1 MNRKEFLA
9 DCGKKGLAGVA
20 VSMFPWLEACSDKAQ
35 QEVKGE

>member
-20 VSMFPWLEACSDKAQ
+20 LSMFPWLESCSDKA
-35 QEVKGE
+35 